1 MNLQR
6 FVSQAESKSGFINNV
21 EYADPKWILSL
32 ETRGYQDNFNNLDDG
47 LPSIDEVKA
56 FWASLRGGI
65 RSVLI
70 RHPKYICPRENK
82 DNPNAAKQTGYLEK
96 VENGNILTVTGND
109 PQLELSAGDYA
120 SFQYGDYRGLGLIIS
135 TWNNADS
142 IGMEVEPKLQSYIK
156 AGATVYFD
164 RIELI
169 MRPDNNS
176 FSISNGYPY
185 KTAKFQFME
194 SRI

>member
-21 EYADPKWILSL
+21 EYADPKWMLSL

-47 LPSIDEVKA
+47 LPSLDEVKA

-70 RHPKYICPRENK
+70 RHPKYICPRGNK
-82 DNPNAAKQTGYLEK
+82 DNPDAAKQTGYLEK
-96 VENGNILTVTGND
+96 VENGNILTVTGHD
-109 PQLELSAGDYA
+109 RQLKLSAGDYA
-120 SFQYGDYRGLGLIIS
+120 SFQYGDCRGLGLIVS
-135 TWNNADS
+135 TWYNANS

>member
-6 FVSQAESKSGFINNV
+6 FVSQADSKSGFINNV

-32 ETRGYQDNFNNLDDG
+32 ETRGYQDNFNHLDDG

>member
-6 FVSQAESKSGFINNV
+6 FVSQADSKSGLINNV

-32 ETRGYQDNFNNLDDG
+32 ETRGYQDNFNHLDDG

-176 FSISNGYPY
+176 FSISNSYPY

>member
-32 ETRGYQDNFNNLDDG
+32 ETRGYQDNFNHLDDG

>member
-6 FVSQAESKSGFINNV
+6 FVSQADSKSGLINNV
-21 EYADPKWILSL
+21 EYTDPKWILSL
-32 ETRGYQDNFNNLDDG
+32 ETRGYQDNFNHLDDG

>member
-32 ETRGYQDNFNNLDDG
+32 ETRGYQDNFNHLDDG

-120 SFQYGDYRGLGLIIS
+120 SFQYGDYRGLGLIVS